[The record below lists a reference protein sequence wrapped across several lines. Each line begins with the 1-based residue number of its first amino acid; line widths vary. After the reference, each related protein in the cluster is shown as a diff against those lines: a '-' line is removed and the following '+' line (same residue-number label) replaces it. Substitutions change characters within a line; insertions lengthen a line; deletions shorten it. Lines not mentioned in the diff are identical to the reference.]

1 MLSEISLKVPNI
13 FKVSERLS
21 RPNIFI
27 VHNRSDAFAGEENQ
41 VTGFL
46 GEGLPKNAQLW
57 SKAGWTSKVRH
68 DAAYIEVP
76 NKQPY
81 LLTVFTEGQENA
93 SNPQILPFISQAI
106 ANISFVDD

>member
-1 MLSEISLKVPNI
+1 MMKLLKRSLGVNLPD
-13 FKVSERLS
+13 
-21 RPNIFI
+21 P
-27 VHNRSDAFAGEENQ
+27 GEENQ

-68 DAAYIEVP
+68 DAAYIEIP

-93 SNPQILPFISQAI
+93 SNPQILPFISPVW
-106 ANISFVDD
+106 ISVSVRIGTLFSLSI